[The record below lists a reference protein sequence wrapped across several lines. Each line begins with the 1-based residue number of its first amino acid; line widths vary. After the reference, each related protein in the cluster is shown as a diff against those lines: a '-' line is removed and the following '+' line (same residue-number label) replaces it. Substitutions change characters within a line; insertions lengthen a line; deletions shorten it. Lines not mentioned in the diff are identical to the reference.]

1 VPKTHDRTSASQLKT
16 AALCPRKW
24 WFEKLSDL
32 PKPEPT
38 RALIEG
44 SAIHKQVED
53 YLKHG
58 TTPIDL
64 RASALTKHY
73 PPRSHGNGRL
83 ISEQEVNLSPA
94 DTGLAVPLL
103 GFIDLVDLTALPHT
117 LGIVDFKTV
126 GDWKWAKTEEEL
138 RTDLQMV
145 PYAVWA
151 LNTYKPNAVSVAHL
165 QVHKATAQ
173 TAEVSAILDTRH
185 TRKVWSETIVPLSHN
200 MAEWAT
206 LEVTKVPAVVTACGA
221 FGGCP
226 YLSHCQRGQS
236 SGSTASSPF
245 AAIGRVKS
253 STTITNVNGETPMS
267 KLQDLIR
274 ARAAARAVGTPALVA
289 APALEAAIAA
299 VDAVEAAVSEGA
311 PPAVLASAMTAAIK
325 AAPPAVAEAQRAE
338 MVMVAAINRAEAKAT
353 PAIDE
358 VAFRLEGRLANAAE
372 EGRESPYKEGS
383 AKDLAWLEGWDSA
396 AAEALEALRVI
407 ERAAQAEATADVP
420 APTGSVADMA
430 LVKEEKG
437 FDYPLAAAAIDLAL
451 SKDFADGVIPN
462 KDLRTI
468 VGQALDL
475 QRVAWSHVERAC
487 AAWPGRLTLKG
498 LDLHYVAGEEE
509 EEAAVEP
516 PVVAPAVET
525 PVVAKVEAGAAPAV
539 ETPAAVATE
548 TPAVV
553 LPASSVQKGFALLVD
568 VGIVVAPQGWTV
580 QTMEAYLAPII
591 ASYEKSTG
599 GPAFLKDFR
608 AGERTVAYMASLAL
622 PADGTLLLVDSMNG
636 VWKEVSQAL
645 VPTAAFVLRG
655 TR

>member
-1 VPKTHDRTSASQLKT
+1 MPKTHDRTSASQLKT

-64 RASALTKHY
+64 RASALTRHY

-83 ISEQEVNLSPA
+83 ISEQEVKLSPT

-173 TAEVSAILDTRH
+173 TAEVSAVLDTRH
-185 TRKVWSETIVPLSHN
+185 TRKVWSETIVPLSHR

-206 LEVTKVPAVVTACGA
+206 LEVTKVPAVVQACSA

-226 YLSHCQRGQS
+226 YLSHCQRGQ
-236 SGSTASSPF
+236 ANPSSPF
-245 AAIGRVKS
+245 ANIGRIKA
-253 STTITNVNGETPMS
+253 STIPTASGETPMS

-274 ARAAARAVGTPALVA
+274 ARAEKAALAKAEGTPPTPSSIPTG
-289 APALEAAIAA
+289 APALAAAIAA
-299 VDAVEAAVSEGA
+299 VDEAAQVET
-311 PPAVLASAMTAAIK
+311 PTVK
-325 AAPPAVAEAQRAE
+325 AAPTV
-338 MVMVAAINRAEAKAT
+338 
-353 PAIDE
+353 DE
-358 VAFRLEGRLANAAE
+358 VAFRLDGRTAYAAE

-383 AKDLAWLEGWDSA
+383 AKDTAWLEGWDSA
-396 AAEALEALRVI
+396 AVEVVEAQRAI
-407 ERAAQAEATADVP
+407 ERAAAEKAKAKEEEEARRAEAQTTAEAMATALAQAKAIAEQAGTPIVAERATT
-420 APTGSVADMA
+420 APPGPRAVAHQ
-430 LVKEEKG
+430 G
-437 FDYPLAAAAIDLAL
+437 FDYPVAEAAIEREL
-451 SKDFADGVIPN
+451 ADGKTTISS
-462 KDLRTI
+462 KDLRAI
-468 VGQALDL
+468 VGSALDL
-475 QRVAWSHVERAC
+475 QRVAWSHVERSTV
-487 AAWPGRLTLKG
+487 AWPGALTLKG
-498 LDLHYVAGEEE
+498 LDLSLVGPTTPTEEVAE
-509 EEAAVEP
+509 
-516 PVVAPAVET
+516 APARPADGASVTKAEPVE
-525 PVVAKVEAGAAPAV
+525 VVKASPTEAPAAKVE
-539 ETPAAVATE
+539 TS
-548 TPAVV
+548 AVV
-553 LPASSVQKGFALLVD
+553 LPASSVQKGYGLLVD

-599 GPAFLKDFR
+599 GPAFLRDFR
-608 AGERTVAYMASLAL
+608 AGERTVAHMASLAL
-622 PADGTLLLVDSMNG
+622 PAEGTLLLVDSMNG

>member
-1 VPKTHDRTSASQLKT
+1 MTMPKTHDRTSASQLKT

-64 RASALTKHY
+64 RASALTRHY

-83 ISEQEVNLSPA
+83 ISEQEVKLSPA

-173 TAEVSAILDTRH
+173 TAEVSAVLDTRH
-185 TRKVWSETIVPLSHN
+185 TRKVWSETIVPLSHR

-206 LEVTKVPAVVTACGA
+206 LEVTKVPAVVQACSA

-226 YLSHCQRGQS
+226 YLSHCQRGQANPS
-236 SGSTASSPF
+236 SPSSPF
-245 AAIGRVKS
+245 ANIGRIKA
-253 STTITNVNGETPMS
+253 STIPTASGETPMS

-274 ARAAARAVGTPALVA
+274 ARAEKAALAKAEGTPPTPSSIPTG
-289 APALEAAIAA
+289 APALAAAIAA
-299 VDAVEAAVSEGA
+299 VDEAAQVET
-311 PPAVLASAMTAAIK
+311 PAVK
-325 AAPPAVAEAQRAE
+325 AAPTV
-338 MVMVAAINRAEAKAT
+338 
-353 PAIDE
+353 DE
-358 VAFRLEGRLANAAE
+358 VAFRLDGRTAHAAGE
-372 EGRESPYKEGS
+372 ERESPYKEGS
-383 AKDLAWLEGWDSA
+383 AKDTAWLEGWDSA
-396 AAEALEALRVI
+396 AVEVLEAQRVL
-407 ERAAQAEATADVP
+407 ERAAAEKAKAKEEEKARRAEAQTTAEAMATALAQAKAIAEQAGTPIVAERATT
-420 APTGSVADMA
+420 APPGPRAVAHQ
-430 LVKEEKG
+430 G
-437 FDYPLAAAAIDLAL
+437 FDYPVAEAAIEREL
-451 SKDFADGVIPN
+451 ADGKTTISS
-462 KDLRTI
+462 KDLRAI
-468 VGQALDL
+468 VGSALDL

-487 AAWPGRLTLKG
+487 AAWPGALTLKG
-498 LDLHYVAGEEE
+498 LDLSLVGPTTPTEEVAQ
-509 EEAAVEP
+509 AVALD
-516 PVVAPAVET
+516 VVARAEPVEVVKAT
-525 PVVAKVEAGAAPAV
+525 P
-539 ETPAAVATE
+539 TE
-548 TPAVV
+548 TPTETPT

-580 QTMEAYLAPII
+580 QPMEAYLAPII